1 MESLLSR
8 AMMLRASS
16 STRCSGTARQHRAK
30 NNSITTTTTT
40 AIARTSSFSTSS
52 SQSFVSGWGDD
63 GKRNRFRQNRRRKEE
78 RARDNTTRGMSGG
91 GGFLEDALERVK
103 QKSAEIEEAVQSVVS
118 SSSSL
123 FKKKES
129 AAHVE
134 DMKAALLRKIETVER
149 GANASE
155 EDKEEIDVLA
165 QRVENTQKRKNA
177 LETEYINGKWEL
189 MYTTSASILGL
200 TKPKLFRP
208 SGPIYQT
215 IDAKNLRAFN
225 SESAP
230 FYNQVSAE
238 LTPTSKSSVDVQFK
252 KFGLFNGLIKINA
265 PESAKGKLDTTFVD
279 EDLRI
284 SRGDKGNLFV
294 LLMRDRS
301 ATLDEE
307 Y

>member
-1 MESLLSR
+1 MESLSR

-30 NNSITTTTTT
+30 SSNNTTTTT
-40 AIARTSSFSTSS
+40 IARASSSFSTSS
-52 SQSFVSGWGDD
+52 SQSFVSGGDD
-63 GKRNRFRQNRRRKEE
+63 GKKNRFRHRRRKEE

-129 AAHVE
+129 AANVE
-134 DMKAALLRKIETVER
+134 DMKADLLRKIETVER

-165 QRVENTQKRKNA
+165 QRVEKTQKRKNA

-252 KFGLFNGLIKINA
+252 KFGLFNGMIKINA

>member
-1 MESLLSR
+1 M
-8 AMMLRASS
+8 
-16 STRCSGTARQHRAK
+16 
-30 NNSITTTTTT
+30 
-40 AIARTSSFSTSS
+40 
-52 SQSFVSGWGDD
+52 
-63 GKRNRFRQNRRRKEE
+63 
-78 RARDNTTRGMSGG
+78 
-91 GGFLEDALERVK
+91 K

-129 AAHVE
+129 AANVE
-134 DMKAALLRKIETVER
+134 DMKADLLRKIETVER

-155 EDKEEIDVLA
+155 EDKEEIDALA

-200 TKPKLFRP
+200 TKPKLLRP

>member
-1 MESLLSR
+1 
-8 AMMLRASS
+8 
-16 STRCSGTARQHRAK
+16 
-30 NNSITTTTTT
+30 
-40 AIARTSSFSTSS
+40 
-52 SQSFVSGWGDD
+52 
-63 GKRNRFRQNRRRKEE
+63 
-78 RARDNTTRGMSGG
+78 MSGG

-129 AAHVE
+129 AANVE
-134 DMKAALLRKIETVER
+134 DMKADLLRKIETVER

-155 EDKEEIDVLA
+155 EDKEEIDALA

-200 TKPKLFRP
+200 TKPKLLRP

>member
-1 MESLLSR
+1 MESLSR

-30 NNSITTTTTT
+30 SSNNTTTTT
-40 AIARTSSFSTSS
+40 IARASSSFSTSS
-52 SQSFVSGWGDD
+52 SLFVSGSED
-63 GKRNRFRQNRRRKEE
+63 GKKNRFRHRRRKEE

-129 AAHVE
+129 AANVE
-134 DMKAALLRKIETVER
+134 DMKADLLRKIETVER

-155 EDKEEIDVLA
+155 EDKEEIDALV

-200 TKPKLFRP
+200 TKPKLLRP

>member
-1 MESLLSR
+1 M
-8 AMMLRASS
+8 
-16 STRCSGTARQHRAK
+16 
-30 NNSITTTTTT
+30 
-40 AIARTSSFSTSS
+40 
-52 SQSFVSGWGDD
+52 
-63 GKRNRFRQNRRRKEE
+63 
-78 RARDNTTRGMSGG
+78 
-91 GGFLEDALERVK
+91 K

-129 AAHVE
+129 AANDVE
-134 DMKAALLRKIETVER
+134 DMKADLLRKIETVER

-155 EDKEEIDVLA
+155 EDKEEIDALA

-200 TKPKLFRP
+200 TKPKLLRP